1 MHPLPQTRRRSVSRI
16 ERGLLRPGPVA
27 TVVGRIRTRET
38 YVRIIEAPVVKIII
52 INNNDEASVYVT
64 SKPPLSAVKVISQGQ
79 GGRRGWAPVGV
90 RTDRQ
95 SARGVLLGFH
105 RLQIFVEGY
114 EFSVVALRV

>member
-1 MHPLPQTRRRSVSRI
+1 M
-16 ERGLLRPGPVA
+16 A

-38 YVRIIEAPVVKIII
+38 DVRIIEAPVAKII

-95 SARGVLLGFH
+95 SVRGVLLGFH
-105 RLQIFVEGY
+105 RLQIFVVGY